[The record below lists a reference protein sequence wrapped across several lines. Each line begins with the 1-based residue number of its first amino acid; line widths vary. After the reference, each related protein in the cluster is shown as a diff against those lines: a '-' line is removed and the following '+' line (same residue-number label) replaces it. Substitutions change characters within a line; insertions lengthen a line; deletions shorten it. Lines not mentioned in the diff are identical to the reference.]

1 MRCEVWETKSK
12 AHRVKSLRDR
22 SGEDRTGGKNIA
34 SVFAKRLGQGCADP
48 WGPKDRRKVAF
59 SAKSFSFSRMLM
71 HIVVH
76 FKSQMPLTSKAMSRL
91 AQGIDGQG
99 H

>member
-1 MRCEVWETKSK
+1 MKSK

-34 SVFAKRLGQGCADP
+34 SVFAKRLGQGCADA

-59 SAKSFSFSRMLM
+59 SAKSFSFPRMQK

-76 FKSQMPLTSKAMSRL
+76 FKKSDASDIK
-91 AQGIDGQG
+91 G
-99 H
+99 HVQVGTRN